1 MPEFEVVPL
10 GEARLKTVNGRQGQ
24 IVKQYSHYIDQL
36 EDGQAGHLNTG
47 EDEKVTTIRRRLIT
61 TARLMG
67 KELVIKR
74 SGGDLYF
81 WVKASEEGKKRRRR
95 RTKPDQG

>member
-1 MPEFEVVPL
+1 MPEFEVVSL
-10 GEARLKTVNGRQGQ
+10 GEARFKTANGRQGQ
-24 IVKQYSHYIDQL
+24 IVKQYSRYIDQL

-47 EDEKVTTIRRRLIT
+47 EDEKVMTIRRRLIT

-74 SGGDLYF
+74 SGDDLYF
-81 WVKASEEGKKRRRR
+81 WVKVSEEAKKRRRS
-95 RTKPDQG
+95 RTKTDQE